1 MLRLAGY
8 VLTVFAL
15 LWILRYVPVIG
26 GLFRIPFVGF
36 FLAAAILSVV
46 IGWWTAHLVERRRL
60 RAHERQFGA
69 VDTPHNRGKLGAL
82 YLASGRVRQ
91 ALPHLER
98 AAEGEPDRAEWHY
111 RLGVAR
117 LLARDTNAAVL
128 ALERAVATDP
138 EHAFGAPRL
147 RLAEAR
153 LAANDAQGSLEA
165 AREFERFHG
174 PTAESAYR
182 VGTALRALGRREEA
196 RAELGRVGE
205 LARALARGA
214 RRESGWLGLKA
225 WFLAR
230 F

>member
-15 LWILRYVPVIG
+15 LWILSYVPVIG
-26 GLFRIPFVGF
+26 AVFRIPFVGF
-36 FLAAAILSVV
+36 FLAAAILSIG
-46 IGWWTAHLVERRRL
+46 IGWWTARVVERRRL
-60 RAHERQFGA
+60 RGQVREFGG

-117 LLARDTNAAVL
+117 LLAHDANAAVL
-128 ALERAVATDP
+128 AFERAVATDP

-165 AREFERFHG
+165 AREFESRHG

-182 VGTALRALGRREEA
+182 AGSALRALGRRDEA
-196 RAELGRVGE
+196 RAEFGRVGE
-205 LARALARGA
+205 LARAVARGA
-214 RRESGWLGLKA
+214 RREDAWLGWKA